1 MTHFLVQWKFNP
13 ASFDTMRKNPL
24 DRYATSVKLAEAF
37 KGTIVSL
44 YNRMGDYDGLGIF
57 TFPDVIHATAHSVH
71 AMATGAFVKHD
82 CEQLL
87 SPSEYKLA
95 LLMSHDT
102 AVDYVPP
109 NTQDCI

>member
-1 MTHFLVQWKFNP
+1 MPHFLVQWKFNP
-13 ASFDTMRKNPL
+13 ASFEIMRTKPL

-44 YNRMGDYDGLGIF
+44 HYRMGEYDGLGIF
-57 TFPDVIHATAHSVH
+57 TFPDMIHATAHSVH
-71 AMATGAFVKHD
+71 AMATGAFIRHD

-87 SPSEYKLA
+87 SSSEYKLA

-102 AVDYVPP
+102 AVDYVAP
-109 NTQDCI
+109 NRAASG

>member
-1 MTHFLVQWKFNP
+1 MPHFLVQWKFNP
-13 ASFDTMRKNPL
+13 TSFEALRARPL

-37 KGTIVSL
+37 KGTIVGL
-44 YNRMGDYDGLGIF
+44 YNRMGEYDGLGIF

-71 AMATGAFVKHD
+71 AMATGAFIRHD

-87 SPSEYKLA
+87 SSSEYKLA

-102 AVDYVPP
+102 AVDYVAP
-109 NTQDCI
+109 NRPNGG